1 MVVVVVVVVVVVL
14 INWNIFFQ
22 VCASENDNEENS
34 YFVAPTGLLFNEVTA
49 SSVLKVDHKGN
60 VVETGNT
67 NLGISQSA
75 FELHATIHSTRKDA
89 KCVLFLS
96 ADSVKAVSIVFWQA
110 KPVKHSRGN
119 LAFKHN

>member
-1 MVVVVVVVVVVVL
+1 MKF
-14 INWNIFFQ
+14 NIFFQ
-22 VCASENDNEENS
+22 VCASENDNEENN
-34 YFVAPTGLLFNEVTA
+34 YFVAPTGLLFREVTA
-49 SSVLKVDHKGN
+49 SSILKVDHKGN

-96 ADSVKAVSIVFWQA
+96 ADSVKVVSIVLLHA
-110 KPVKHSRGN
+110 KPVGHSCGN
-119 LAFKHN
+119 QAVMHN